1 MEGPPP
7 FAPAAMSALLDA
19 TFVATRRAAIVV
31 DNSRSVLKQDALS
44 VVCEDPGVD
53 SSLTGAVFRVEEC
66 TRWGEMTA
74 AVTSMALAADRAGL
88 TTDILLLNKAPGPLT
103 VGNAGGSDD
112 TAARVAD
119 FLATKPQGLTPL
131 CAQLK
136 VVAAQLLADASK
148 NTFSSKSSL
157 VVIFT
162 DGESTDGDVMEV
174 LLPLAALRVRL
185 VIRLCTTEGE
195 VVAYWR
201 DIAAQ
206 LARAAATP
214 GLVVTVVGTYV
225 SVAADVARLNPW
237 LTYGEA
243 LHRAREW
250 GVAIP
255 GADHVDA
262 RPLRPDEVRACVETL
277 LGLRARPA
285 TTGSAADWR
294 IFVASARSSLDSG
307 NGLRWYCAARRRV
320 LPCVDVDALEQKTP
334 SDTPADEPPQTPSR
348 AAVSS
353 AVDTG
358 AAHAID
364 DPAKAPAPS
373 PAPAPAPAPAPITAS
388 TPAARAPLVTAAEPA
403 TLPPA
408 ATPAAPA
415 APATP
420 ATPMFATPLPY
431 QTPAQQQPGT
441 HQSQHSQR
449 SQHSLPARDLLS
461 PLTPGKMQ
469 VEMDH
474 AELQALRQQVGR
486 KEASDAAKG
495 ACTAP

>member
-1 MEGPPP
+1 MEGPP

-19 TFVATRRAAIVV
+19 TFAATRRAAIVV
-31 DNSRSVLKQDALS
+31 DNSRSVLKQDAFS
-44 VVCEDPGVD
+44 VVVEDPGVD

-112 TAARVAD
+112 TAARVAE

-262 RPLRPDEVRACVETL
+262 RPLRPNEVRACVETL

-285 TTGSAADWR
+285 TTGSVADWR

-307 NGLRWYCAARRRV
+307 KGLRWYCAARRRV
-320 LPCVDVDALEQKTP
+320 LPCVDVDALELKSP
-334 SDTPADEPPQTPSR
+334 SDAPADEPPQTPSR
-348 AAVSS
+348 AAVPTAIDIGS
-353 AVDTG
+353 
-358 AAHAID
+358 AHAAD
-364 DPAKAPAPS
+364 GLANAPAL
-373 PAPAPAPAPAPITAS
+373 APIPAL

-408 ATPAAPA
+408 ATPAAPG

-420 ATPMFATPLPY
+420 ATPMFATPLPFH
-431 QTPAQQQPGT
+431 TPAPQQPGT
-441 HQSQHSQR
+441 HQSQHSHR
-449 SQHSLPARDLLS
+449 SQQSQPARDLLS

-474 AELQALRQQVGR
+474 VELQALRQQVGR

-495 ACTAP
+495 A